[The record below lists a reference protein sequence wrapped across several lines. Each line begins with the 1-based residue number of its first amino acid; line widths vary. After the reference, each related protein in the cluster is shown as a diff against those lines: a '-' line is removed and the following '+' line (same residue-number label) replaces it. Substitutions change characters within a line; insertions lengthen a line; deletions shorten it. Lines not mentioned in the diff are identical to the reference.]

1 MQNQGTT
8 LTIDADFGRR
18 IQQLRKSRGW
28 SREEL
33 AQRLKRIDPKGVG
46 VSSRSVARI
55 ELAQK
60 NAFKYRSLDL
70 LAQAF
75 ELELEDLLTPPS
87 ISVVSDPLF
96 ELFQLQFRSIE
107 TSYANPLDYY
117 QRLIDDLQHLSNHS
131 GTDLISRYYQGILTH
146 HRQDQ
151 ASALEMLAKLH
162 RSLQDQSTPVSQT
175 DHSRLKILQQV
186 NFQLGHFLEQ
196 DGNYIQAARYYRQAQ
211 AVSQSLNDAEGV
223 ANGHLL
229 RGILAYHQQDWSR
242 SLEVWQQGLQLPDCP
257 LFFQARLHNM
267 IGQAHKRLANLSVAE
282 QAFRDSIILYQGLL
296 KSTDSSKLPLR
307 LAEKVPYRLAE
318 AQTNLSGLYLE
329 TGQLEA
335 AETINQQVLTDL
347 TCDLKR
353 EPNHRQIAS
362 FLDLAYFQQAQLQIA
377 HGQNDAG
384 RRLLRR
390 VVESPKPPL
399 DEHYW
404 IYPQAQ
410 SLLQQL

>member
-162 RSLQDQSTPVSQT
+162 QEPT
-175 DHSRLKILQQV
+175 
-186 NFQLGHFLEQ
+186 G
-196 DGNYIQAARYYRQAQ
+196 
-211 AVSQSLNDAEGV
+211 
-223 ANGHLL
+223 
-229 RGILAYHQQDWSR
+229 
-242 SLEVWQQGLQLPDCP
+242 
-257 LFFQARLHNM
+257 
-267 IGQAHKRLANLSVAE
+267 
-282 QAFRDSIILYQGLL
+282 SIH
-296 KSTDSSKLPLR
+296 
-307 LAEKVPYRLAE
+307 
-318 AQTNLSGLYLE
+318 
-329 TGQLEA
+329 
-335 AETINQQVLTDL
+335 
-347 TCDLKR
+347 TC
-353 EPNHRQIAS
+353 
-362 FLDLAYFQQAQLQIA
+362 
-377 HGQNDAG
+377 
-384 RRLLRR
+384 
-390 VVESPKPPL
+390 
-399 DEHYW
+399 
-404 IYPQAQ
+404 
-410 SLLQQL
+410 